1 MTTTNRTH
9 SHSAKK
15 ALIALAASAVVGTVG
30 AGAAEARGVEDCQLA
45 WGQAVRSYLTQN
57 RTKGPEDVVFRPA
70 CTIESQGDKAKAR
83 VEAVVIGVQALVK
96 LDAKD
101 GELGPAPREFYE
113 AKLITGEFYFK
124 NLLPRAEGHRIAM
137 RSGSK
142 TVATMPT
149 DSF

>member
-1 MTTTNRTH
+1 VTTTNRTH

-96 LDAKD
+96 LDAKGCARFLESYVEAREPQAICNKAQQTPDDVD
-101 GELGPAPREFYE
+101 GLRRLVETSIP
-113 AKLITGEFYFK
+113 
-124 NLLPRAEGHRIAM
+124 
-137 RSGSK
+137 SK
-142 TVATMPT
+142 R
-149 DSF
+149 